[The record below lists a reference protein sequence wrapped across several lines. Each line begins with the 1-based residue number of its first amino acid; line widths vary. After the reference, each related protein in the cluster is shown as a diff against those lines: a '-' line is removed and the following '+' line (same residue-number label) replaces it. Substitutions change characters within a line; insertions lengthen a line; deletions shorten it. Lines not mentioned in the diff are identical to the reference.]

1 MASLREHGEE
11 AAPLLEGRARSST
24 SRYASRV
31 VLASALAVFGVLVL
45 ASASPQGVGARLGGS
60 ERPSSRVFL
69 GQAKELN
76 ATSVIDELE
85 KALPLS
91 DEAVDLTESVQPFIA
106 MEGMFAY
113 DSWSQNLVEENQ
125 DDRPLL
131 QDLENYGATVDW
143 ASIRSAINTG
153 LGAVGR
159 RKLFLFI
166 RHGKAMHNAWGMI
179 QHHTEVIDDIPCDYK
194 APGDLVDPDLTEQG
208 KQDSVDKLHDVFYTG
223 LSERIGG
230 SAKFFTSP
238 LSRCMETT
246 LVMLK
251 NQSSLK
257 IQTGKVTVSELLRER
272 IDARVPF
279 ELRRPV
285 SFDPEGEGSMS
296 NHWMMAKA
304 KAGSEEE
311 GNLGYR
317 FPPGHCFV
325 PSKGLGGHTGAC
337 CVNEGLWEKFGHY
350 DLFDIKVATPA
361 LNNVEVTQGPL
372 NLSDVTDPDAP
383 LMHASCGLMEVASQG
398 WEKCTGPEMLGLLA
412 EDDLSLGPGH
422 EEQESA
428 LVERVRTWFA
438 SVFDEVDENVIVA
451 VTHSDWIKLALRY
464 LDVRKP
470 WVVPRNSEIFPVIV
484 EDVRT
489 SIPGWKKRRDAEKED
504 IKKAE
509 ADDTS
514 DIEAAKADAETVA
527 VAAVRRAQEAAQ
539 KAAEAEAAAQRAAE
553 IEAATSEMAD
563 TAAEEAAQAK
573 KIAVQAVVQARTAKG
588 EKNKSAEERAEK
600 EVDHS
605 IRASSGSDGGDPPP
619 PPPSSPPSPK
629 DASKED
635 DE

>member
-1 MASLREHGEE
+1 MGNDPAPHGGHRRH
-11 AAPLLEGRARSST
+11 PVRLQ
-24 SRYASRV
+24 
-31 VLASALAVFGVLVL
+31 SA
-45 ASASPQGVGARLGGS
+45 
-60 ERPSSRVFL
+60 
-69 GQAKELN
+69 
-76 ATSVIDELE
+76 
-85 KALPLS
+85 
-91 DEAVDLTESVQPFIA
+91 
-106 MEGMFAY
+106 
-113 DSWSQNLVEENQ
+113 
-125 DDRPLL
+125 
-131 QDLENYGATVDW
+131 
-143 ASIRSAINTG
+143 
-153 LGAVGR
+153 
-159 RKLFLFI
+159 
-166 RHGKAMHNAWGMI
+166 
-179 QHHTEVIDDIPCDYK
+179 
-194 APGDLVDPDLTEQG
+194 GDLVDPDLTEQG

-230 SAKFFTSP
+230 SAKFFYAALAVHGDDP
-238 LSRCMETT
+238 GHVEKP
-246 LVMLK
+246 VF
-251 NQSSLK
+251 
-257 IQTGKVTVSELLRER
+257 SEDPDRKGDGERVASGTHRREGT
-272 IDARVPF
+272 F

-470 WVVPRNSEIFPVIV
+470 WVVPETRRSFPSSSRTCARRFPGGKRG
-484 EDVRT
+484 ETRRRRT
-489 SIPGWKKRRDAEKED
+489 SRRRRRTTPRISKRRKR
-504 IKKAE
+504 
-509 ADDTS
+509 T
-514 DIEAAKADAETVA
+514 
-527 VAAVRRAQEAAQ
+527 RRPW
-539 KAAEAEAAAQRAAE
+539 RW
-553 IEAATSEMAD
+553 
-563 TAAEEAAQAK
+563 
-573 KIAVQAVVQARTAKG
+573 R
-588 EKNKSAEERAEK
+588 R
-600 EVDHS
+600 
-605 IRASSGSDGGDPPP
+605 
-619 PPPSSPPSPK
+619 
-629 DASKED
+629 
-635 DE
+635 